1 MSLSNKSWILAS
13 LLIPLLLILSGCI
26 VPNKE
31 LMQIKNEVEQLK
43 QSQARLLEA
52 NRNITSNLES
62 KLNFV
67 KSGIETSQKK
77 SKRSGADAGARV
89 DSLQSDF
96 QYLSGRFEELKYSV
110 EKSSSTND
118 AFLETA
124 ETRMT
129 AVESKISA
137 IDEGLA
143 EIATQLA
150 TLQLTISAKEEEDK
164 KAEAARI
171 SPQNIYKAGLNAI
184 KDGKTKEARGK
195 FKQYLREYPEGP
207 LANNAQFWIGESYYD
222 EKNYERAILEF
233 EDVIKKYPQGGK
245 VPSALLKQGMSFDR
259 LKNSKTAQALYKK
272 LVKSYPKSDEAKI
285 AKKKIKTK
293 KK

>member
-1 MSLSNKSWILAS
+1 MSSSNKSWILAS
-13 LLIPLLLILSGCI
+13 LPIPVFLILSGCI

-31 LMQIKNEVEQLK
+31 LMQVKNEVELLR
-43 QSQARLLEA
+43 QSQAKLLEA
-52 NRNITSNLES
+52 NRNMAS
-62 KLNFV
+62 KISFV
-67 KSGIETSQKK
+67 KSGIESSQKT

-89 DSLQSDF
+89 DSLQADF
-96 QYLSGRFEELKYSV
+96 QHLSGRFEELKYSV
-110 EKSSSTND
+110 EKSSSTSD

-124 ETRMT
+124 EARMT
-129 AVESKISA
+129 AVETKISA
-137 IDEGLA
+137 IDEGLSGI
-143 EIATQLA
+143 ETQLA
-150 TLQLTISAKEEEDK
+150 TLQQIIAAKEDEK
-164 KAEAARI
+164 KKEAARI
-171 SPQNIYKAGLNAI
+171 SPQDIYKAGLNAI
-184 KDGKTKEARGK
+184 KGGKTKEARGK

-272 LVKSYPKSDEAKI
+272 LVKSYPKSDEAKT

-293 KK
+293 KKKK